1 MLKVI
6 PLFQHLTQ
14 PQLESVGAHLALRA
28 IEKGTVILRQGDLA
42 DSFYVLATGR
52 VKVYVEDES
61 APNREVI
68 LKTLGPGEFFG
79 ELPVFDN
86 EPRSASIMALENC
99 HLHVLSYH
107 SFRRAIEHSPDIAQ
121 RVMQT
126 LARRLRSADRHIR
139 DLALLDISSRVSRAL
154 LELAIMS
161 NGRRV
166 VGSPF
171 TQKDLAA
178 MVGASREMV
187 NRTLRDLEENGY
199 ITIQRQ
205 SITILNDK
213 MLA

>member
-6 PLFQHLTQ
+6 PFFQHLSNS
-14 PQLESVGAHLALRA
+14 QLESVGAHLSIRA
-28 IEKGTVILRQGDLA
+28 VEKGKVIVRRGEMA
-42 DSFYVLATGR
+42 DSFYIIVAGR
-52 VKVYVEDES
+52 VKIYIEDDNE
-61 APNREVI
+61 PTREVI
-68 LKTLGPGEFFG
+68 LKTLGSGEFFG

-86 EPRSASIMALENC
+86 EPRSANVMALENC
-99 HLHVLSYH
+99 HLQVLSFQ
-107 SFRRAIEHSPDIAQ
+107 SFRRAIETSPDIAH

-126 LARRLRSADRHIR
+126 LAKRLRSADRHIR

-166 VGSPF
+166 IGSPF

-187 NRTLRDLEENGY
+187 NRTLRDLENNGY
-199 ITIQRQ
+199 IEIQRQ

-213 MLA
+213 MPA